1 LGAWQGSAVR
11 WRSACP
17 DMPPSAG
24 GRPEPCGRSSRTLKV
39 QECVSGADRHQV
51 VHGPAQDPVG
61 L

>member
-1 LGAWQGSAVR
+1 
-11 WRSACP
+11 
-17 DMPPSAG
+17 MPPSAG
-24 GRPEPCGRSSRTLKV
+24 GAPSPAAGHRGPWKW